1 MMEEPA
7 PADRIRHTA
16 HGPAGRDEQG
26 IRQNPLMDLSFFTAD
41 GDALVPTELACS
53 LWSKDQVH
61 GVALSGALARGLEQG
76 LAATGRTDL
85 RPARYTVDLF
95 RAARMQPCRITTT
108 VVREG
113 RRLALLDAVLE
124 QEGGP
129 VARASGLF
137 LLPSEPAP
145 GDVWE
150 PELTFEPPPVELA
163 PVSDSPRVPL
173 FSSEGVGWSTSF
185 GQHQNGDRKMTWQT
199 GVPVIPGEQPSTF
212 VAAAGV
218 ADAASMVT
226 NWGSNGVEHI
236 NTDIT
241 LTLARLPVSRE
252 IGLAAVDRV
261 SDEGIAVGTAAVFDR
276 QGRLGTVVVSSI
288 ANAKRT
294 VDFDVHDFSD
304 DPRASGA

>member
-1 MMEEPA
+1 ME
-7 PADRIRHTA
+7 
-16 HGPAGRDEQG
+16 
-26 IRQNPLMDLSFFTAD
+26 LSFFTAD

-53 LWSKDQVH
+53 LWSDDQVH
-61 GVALSGALARGLEQG
+61 GVALSGALARALEQ
-76 LAATGRTDL
+76 AVAETGRTDL

-95 RAARMQPCRITTT
+95 RAARMAPCRISTT

-113 RRLALLDAVLE
+113 RRLCLVDAVLE
-124 QEGGP
+124 QGGEP

-137 LLPSEPAP
+137 LLATEPAP
-145 GDVWE
+145 GEVWE
-150 PELTFEPPPVELA
+150 PGITFDPPPLDLA

-173 FSSEGVGWSTSF
+173 FSSERIGWSTSF
-185 GQHQNGDRKMTWQT
+185 GEHQNGDRKKTWQT
-199 GVPVIPGEQPSTF
+199 AVPVVPGEQPSTF
-212 VAAAGV
+212 VAVASV

-241 LTLARLPVSRE
+241 LTMARLPVSLE
-252 IGLAAVDRV
+252 VGLAALDRV
-261 SDEGIAVGTAAVFDR
+261 SDSGIAVGTVAVFDR
-276 QGRLGTVVVSSI
+276 EGRLGTAVVCSI
-288 ANAKRT
+288 ANVKRT